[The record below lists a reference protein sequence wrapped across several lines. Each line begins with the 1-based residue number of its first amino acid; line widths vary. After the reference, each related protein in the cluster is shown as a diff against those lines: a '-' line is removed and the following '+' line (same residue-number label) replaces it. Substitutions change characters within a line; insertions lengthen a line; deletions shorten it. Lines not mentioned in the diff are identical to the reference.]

1 TGPPQVWV
9 LAYTYRTARDGEREQ
24 PAGLPARAVPRAA
37 GSPREIYVGAACST
51 NPSPRPGTCAVRR
64 PARCDPH
71 PVRESSAGMLR
82 LRALAA
88 LAALVAA
95 GGGALAGPD
104 EGAVPAAPDLAGH
117 GEAAPAERKLKLR
130 VGDHIDF
137 AAPAGAGERAQWTL
151 DGAAAGSGAAWTFAP
166 TASDVGPHVVSV
178 AGIDGSG
185 RTILPW
191 DVRVTPPRLP

>member
-1 TGPPQVWV
+1 IRGRGLFDQPVPAPWH
-9 LAYTYRTARDGEREQ
+9 LRGATA
-24 PAGLPARAVPRAA
+24 
-37 GSPREIYVGAACST
+37 
-51 NPSPRPGTCAVRR
+51 
-64 PARCDPH
+64 ARCDPH

-95 GGGALAGPD
+95 GGVALAGPD